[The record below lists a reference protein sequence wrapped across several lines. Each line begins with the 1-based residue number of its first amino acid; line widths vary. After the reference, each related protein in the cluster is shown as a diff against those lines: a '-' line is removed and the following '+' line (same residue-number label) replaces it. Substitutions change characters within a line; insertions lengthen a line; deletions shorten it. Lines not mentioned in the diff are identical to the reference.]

1 MWVSSTRPANCESQH
16 FPAVVI
22 LETQKGSCLA
32 WNTWGSIF
40 ALLIPEHNRK
50 VKTMPCRVLSLLV
63 LLCSVAV
70 LNADAGQVTSS
81 QPANTDT
88 SIQGNWQGKL
98 NATFGGLWL
107 VLKISKAADGTFKA
121 TMDSPDQGA
130 MDLPVD
136 RFIFKDS
143 YVRFEMNQI
152 HASFDGG
159 LSQDGSEIA
168 GEFSQGALSPL
179 VLRRDGNTSQPAGP
193 RFTRGR
199 IKLDPCNITVLT
211 RDAGC
216 GKYEVF
222 EDRVAK
228 SGRKIA
234 LNIAVLPA
242 LSAKP
247 APDAIFVLAGG
258 PGQGAATTIK
268 IAGDYLVKLRRD
280 RDLVFV
286 DQRGTGESNPLNCN
300 YVGNKN
306 EMPGYFTEGMTVE
319 NLRECRAQLEKSANL
334 AMYAS
339 PIAMDD
345 LDEVRVALGYDKINL
360 HGGSYGTVAGFVYM
374 RQHPDR
380 VRTAILEGVSTVDA
394 KIYLPFAKGVEHALE
409 RLFTD
414 CAADAEC
421 NAAFP
426 GLRAEFKELAAK
438 VERQPAAIEAT
449 NLFTGKREQVTLSR
463 DMFGESIRTL
473 LYSPLSARWLPL
485 LIHEA
490 NKNNWG
496 PFASISYANARGI
509 ADQIARG
516 MHLSVACSEDIPS
529 ITEEE
534 IKRNTAGTFYGDYRL
549 RTIIK
554 ACEQWPKGKVAAGFN
569 DPVKSDIPVL
579 MITGDL
585 DPVAPPWL
593 AAGAARFL
601 PNSRQISISNTGHYF
616 RFECIDDLVTEF
628 MAKGSAKGLDDSCVK
643 EIERSA
649 FLTKLPPQLAK

>member
-1 MWVSSTRPANCESQH
+1 MR
-16 FPAVVI
+16 FR
-22 LETQKGSCLA
+22 
-32 WNTWGSIF
+32 
-40 ALLIPEHNRK
+40 LLI
-50 VKTMPCRVLSLLV
+50 LLAT
-63 LLCSVAV
+63 LAV
-70 LNADAGQVTSS
+70 LNFAAPGVGAR
-81 QPANTDT
+81 PAQNNTDNNQNL
-88 SIQGNWQGKL
+88 QGNWQGKL
-98 NATFGGLWL
+98 NATFGGLRL

-130 MDLPVD
+130 IGMPVD
-136 RFIFKDS
+136 TFTFKDS
-143 YVRFEMNQI
+143 YVRFEMNEI

-159 LSQDGSEIA
+159 LSRDGSEIA
-168 GEFSQGALSPL
+168 GQFSQGVLSPL
-179 VLRRDGNTSQPAGP
+179 VLRREGNTTQPPGP
-193 RFTRGR
+193 GFTRGR
-199 IKLDPCNITVLT
+199 VKLEPCNSPLLT
-211 RDAGC
+211 KDAGC

-222 EDRVAK
+222 EDRAAK

-234 LNIAVLPA
+234 LNLLVLPA

-247 APDAIFVLAGG
+247 APDPIFMLAGG
-258 PGQGAATTIK
+258 PGQGAVAVSK
-268 IAGDYLVKLRRD
+268 IAGDYLIKLRRD
-280 RDLVFV
+280 RDIVFV
-286 DQRGTGESNPLNCN
+286 DQRGAGESNPLNCN
-300 YVGNKN
+300 LVGNKDQ
-306 EMPGYFTEGMTVE
+306 MQGYFNEGLTVE
-319 NLRECRAQLEKSANL
+319 NLRECRAQLEKTANL
-334 AMYAS
+334 MLYTS

-345 LDEVRVALGYDKINL
+345 LDEVRAALGYDKINL
-360 HGGSYGTVAGFVYM
+360 HGGSYGTVAGLVYI

-414 CAADAEC
+414 CAADHEC

-438 VERQPAAIEAT
+438 LEKQPAALEST
-449 NLFTGKREQVTLSR
+449 NLFTGKREQITLSR

-473 LYSPLSARWLPL
+473 LYVPLYARWLPL

-496 PFASISYANARGI
+496 PLASISYANARGL

-516 MHLSVACSEDIPS
+516 MHLSVACAEDIPS

-534 IKRNTAGTFYGDYRL
+534 IKQNTAGTFYGDYRL

-569 DPVKSDIPVL
+569 DPVKSDTPVL

-593 AAGAARFL
+593 AAGAARLL

-616 RFECIDDLVTEF
+616 RFECIDVLAAEF
-628 MAKGSAKGLDDSCVK
+628 MTKGSAKGLEDSCVK
-643 EIERSA
+643 AIERPP